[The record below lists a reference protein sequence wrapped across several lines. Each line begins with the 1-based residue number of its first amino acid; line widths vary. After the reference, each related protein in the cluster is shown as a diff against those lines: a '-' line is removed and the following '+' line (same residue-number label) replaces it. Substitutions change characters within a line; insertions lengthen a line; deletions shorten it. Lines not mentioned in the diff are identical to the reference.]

1 MNDPHVVALHYDIQ
15 HRRSLDY
22 GKASPL
28 GRSESAF
35 DVHVEHKK
43 ARFTMKEHHATEE
56 GACAAVE
63 EYIRAWEFEATL
75 QHGPDAFKL
84 RFDYADIEDRKP
96 TPGLVVL
103 RARPARFA
111 VSIDTPRV
119 TVSPPSY
126 PSPPSTA
133 LTRSPD
139 VESMFTRYV
148 GYREGK
154 EPLVGMAYFCLTVLK
169 ASEGPKSGAERDIAK
184 FYGIRPKVLSELRRL
199 SSSKGGTEARK
210 ATGIGHDLNQ
220 QERRFLEDAVKA
232 IIRRAAEVA
241 HDSSMP
247 RAMIALSDLPGLEGI

>member
-15 HRRSLDY
+15 HHRSLDY
-22 GKASPL
+22 AKASPL

-56 GACAAVE
+56 DACAAVE
-63 EYIRAWEFEATL
+63 EYIRAWELEATL
-75 QHGPDAFKL
+75 QCGPDAFKL
-84 RFDYADIEDRKP
+84 RFDCANIEDRNPKP
-96 TPGLVVL
+96 GVVAL
-103 RARPARFA
+103 RAKPIRVDVTMSQA
-111 VSIDTPRV
+111 TPV
-119 TVSPPSY
+119 VSPPSY
-126 PSPPSTA
+126 PLPPSTA

-154 EPLVGMAYFCLTVLK
+154 EPLASMAYFCLAVLK
-169 ASEGPKSGAERDIAK
+169 ASAGPKSGAEKDIAQ
-184 FYGIRPKVLSELRRL
+184 FYCIRPRVLSELRQL
-199 SSSKGGTEARK
+199 SSTKGGTQARK

-220 QERRFLEDAVKA
+220 QERLFLDEAVKA

-241 HDSSMP
+241 HDSSIP
-247 RAMIALSDLPGLEGI
+247 RAMIALSDLPPLEGI